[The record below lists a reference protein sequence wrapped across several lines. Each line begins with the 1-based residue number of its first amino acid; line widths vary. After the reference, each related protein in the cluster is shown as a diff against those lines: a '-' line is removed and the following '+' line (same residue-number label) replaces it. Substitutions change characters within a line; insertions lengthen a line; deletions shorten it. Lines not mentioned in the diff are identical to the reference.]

1 MKVEKRRGG
10 WFAIPEDPTDK
21 WRSLSGPWLNKEA
34 ADFAAEEKY
43 HDAHSAEKKSMHAY
57 RDYKPSGV

>member
-10 WFAIPEDPTDK
+10 WFAIPTDTA
-21 WRSLSGPWLNKEA
+21 RNLSGPWLTKQA
-34 ADFAAEEKY
+34 ADFAAKGKFHEANAA
-43 HDAHSAEKKSMHAY
+43 DKKSMQAY